1 MLEGQFGHLAGP
13 QEQDVFAGQISE
25 DFPGHGDG
33 GIADADGVV
42 ADAGFA
48 AHPFGYGEGLVDQAV
63 EDGTGGVVLGGL
75 AVSLL
80 HLSEDLGFPHHHGV
94 QAGGHPEEVLHR
106 VPVPVDVKGL
116 IQVVR
121 GNLGVAG
128 KKLPEVGGG
137 LIRGR
142 GDADHL
148 DPVAGGVEEALG
160 DFGPAFQAVI
170 GVPHVGDEAD
180 QLFPKGHRCSFVV
193 DAAEQEVHGF

>member
-1 MLEGQFGHLAGP
+1 M
-13 QEQDVFAGQISE
+13 
-25 DFPGHGDG
+25 
-33 GIADADGVV
+33 
-42 ADAGFA
+42 
-48 AHPFGYGEGLVDQAV
+48 DQAV

-116 IQVVR
+116 LQVVR

-160 DFGPAFQAVI
+160 DFGPAFQVVI
-170 GVPHVGDEAD
+170 GAPHVGDEAD
-180 QLFPKGHRCSFVV
+180 QLFPKGHRCGFVV